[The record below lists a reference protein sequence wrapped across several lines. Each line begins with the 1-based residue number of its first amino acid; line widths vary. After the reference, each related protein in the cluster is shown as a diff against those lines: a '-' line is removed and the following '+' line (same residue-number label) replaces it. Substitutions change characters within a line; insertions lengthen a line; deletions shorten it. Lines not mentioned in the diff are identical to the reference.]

1 MELANSEFG
10 QETSNATGAYGC
22 KKPVKPLVGAI
33 FTGGIAN
40 IGYKKK
46 KAAYDECVAKGQ
58 ADEAASN
65 TLSKN
70 RADASASAPA
80 PATATDKA
88 PVTTTSSDKAS
99 SPAEEEK
106 LLGMPKKVAYVVI
119 GLAVIGLAFGGY
131 KAYKHFKK

>member
-1 MELANSEFG
+1 MELANSDLG

-65 TLSKN
+65 TLSKS
-70 RADASASAPA
+70 RAEASATPA
-80 PATATDKA
+80 PATPTTDKAPATDKA
-88 PVTTTSSDKAS
+88 PSSAS
-99 SPAEEEK
+99 SEDK

-119 GLAVIGLAFGGY
+119 ALGVVAVAFGGW